1 MAIGFYPR
9 SIHPLSATVFMIYLK
24 YISSLAIAFIGAH
37 LAEWLHL
44 PLPWLLGPLFITA
57 LLKINHA
64 PIECHHSAR
73 NIGLSI
79 LGLTLGL
86 YFTPQMIQLIASQ
99 WHILL
104 LGLLF
109 ALSLGGVGSVILYR
123 WGKVD
128 FKTAWFASAIG
139 GANEMSNL
147 AEYYQARVDKV
158 ASAHTLRV
166 LMVVVTI
173 PFFYQFMGWHG
184 IDHTTMNHHTDVNGY
199 GLVLLIFLAY
209 LSSCIFQYYKLPNPW
224 TFGPL
229 LAAILLT
236 TQDIHLSAI
245 PTSILHLGQVLLG
258 WSLGNKFKPD
268 FFKTAPHYLTVVAL
282 SNLAALLLTALF
294 ACSISFWTNIPL
306 PTLGL
311 SLSPGGVAEMA
322 LTANI
327 LQLGVPIVTA
337 FHVVRMIGVLGTA
350 GYLYVFFEK
359 VRKNKLSK

>member
-57 LLKINHA
+57 ILKINHA

-109 ALSLGGVGSVILYR
+109 ALCLGGVGSVILYR

-147 AEYYQARVDKV
+147 AEHYQARVDKV

-166 LMVVVTI
+166 LMVVVSI

-184 IDHTTMNHHTDVNGY
+184 IDQSTMSRHSDIDGY
-199 GLVLLIFLAY
+199 GLVLLAFLAY
-209 LSSCIFQYYKLPNPW
+209 VASRIFQYYKLPNPW
-224 TFGPL
+224 TFGAL
-229 LAAILLT
+229 LVAILLT
-236 TQDIHLSAI
+236 MQDIHLSAI
-245 PTSILHLGQVLLG
+245 PTPILHLGQVLLG

-282 SNLAALLLTALF
+282 SNLGALLLTALL
-294 ACSISFWTNIPL
+294 AYGISFWTDIPL

-311 SLSPGGVAEMA
+311 GLSPGGVAEMA
-322 LTANI
+322 LTANV

-337 FHVVRMIGVLGTA
+337 FHVVRMVGILGTV
-350 GYLYVFFEK
+350 GYLYRLFEHK
-359 VRKNKLSK
+359 TER

>member
-1 MAIGFYPR
+1 
-9 SIHPLSATVFMIYLK
+9 MIYLK

-37 LAEWLHL
+37 LAEGLHL

-86 YFTPQMIQLIASQ
+86 YFTPQMIHLIASQ

-109 ALSLGGVGSVILYR
+109 ALCLGGVGSIILYR

-128 FKTAWFASAIG
+128 FTTAWFASAIG

-147 AEYYQARVDKV
+147 AEHYQARVDKV

-166 LMVVVTI
+166 LMVVVSI
-173 PFFYQFMGWHG
+173 PFFYQFMGWQG
-184 IDHTTMNHHTDVNGY
+184 IDHSTMSRHSDVDGY
-199 GLVLLIFLAY
+199 GLVLLAFLAY
-209 LSSCIFQYYKLPNPW
+209 VASRIFQYYKLPNPW
-224 TFGPL
+224 TFGAL
-229 LAAILLT
+229 LVAILLT
-236 TQDIHLSAI
+236 MQDIHLSAI

-282 SNLAALLLTALF
+282 SNLGVLLLTCLLTYG
-294 ACSISFWTNIPL
+294 ISFWTDIPL

-311 SLSPGGVAEMA
+311 GLSPGGVAEMT
-322 LTANI
+322 LTANV

-337 FHVVRMIGVLGTA
+337 FHVVRMVGVLGTV
-350 GYLYVFFEK
+350 GYLYRLFEK
-359 VRKNKLSK
+359 NINIKSS